1 MKKKLPFF
9 SLGLSLSLLGQSVK
23 IIPSTENYDLNG
35 IVYNNALFF
44 SKSFKLSKFDGISVT
59 GIPAPEYNN
68 QPIVGNLTGNMI
80 IYNNKLCYNY
90 DYKVGGSP
98 TNESQNKD
106 FLITYDGLSQTT
118 FLNPE
123 AVYSSGGIFI
133 GDNGS
138 ENQPVISNGKLFLKG
153 AYYSG
158 GTRSNLF
165 LFDGQVIKK
174 INNVNNESNQAT
186 GQVKL
191 GDWALD
197 YNNELYFG
205 YQDFNMTWPG
215 IAKFNGTNIVRLNTD
230 NSKEYWGSIFILN
243 NQLYFKINFMD
254 APSGYGIG
262 SYDAST
268 NTISKIPT
276 PVLHYSGA
284 QKPLVYNSQAFIT
297 VGDVK
302 LSVFDG
308 VTINQIANIAT
319 NDKGIAGRR
328 VLFSNDIYFP
338 YLDSNNKFL
347 LGKYSGTS
355 ISLIPNPS
363 TADQGIGKSLIEFNG
378 NLFFM
383 YISGGI
389 NYLAKYNGQNIT
401 VMPNPDNGQG
411 VQDSKFVLYGNDLY
425 FPYKNAAG
433 IINMAKYGTTVLSS
447 KETVQDVGV
456 SIFKENNGFS
466 VVSKT
471 ERITKVEALD
481 ASGRKVLNTKTNAR
495 KYSFGIGGYGIF
507 IVNITLEN
515 GNVFTVKIRN

>member
-1 MKKKLPFF
+1 MKNKLPFLSLML
-9 SLGLSLSLLGQSVK
+9 SLGLLGQSVVVV
-23 IIPSTENYDLNG
+23 PGTGNYDLNG
-35 IVYNNALFF
+35 IVYNNSLFF
-44 SKSFKLSKFDGISVT
+44 SKSFKLSKFDGVSVT
-59 GIPAPEYNN
+59 AIPVPEYNS

-90 DYKVGGSP
+90 DYKAGGGP

-106 FLITYDGLSQTT
+106 FLVTYDGLSQTT

-138 ENQPVISNGKLFLKG
+138 ENAPIISNGKLFLKG

-158 GTRSNLF
+158 VNSNLF

-174 INNVNNESNQAT
+174 INNVSNQSDQAT

-205 YQDFNMTWPG
+205 YQDSNMTWPG
-215 IAKFNGTNIVRLNTD
+215 IAKFNGTSIVRLNTD
-230 NSKEYWGSIFILN
+230 NNKEYWGSIFSLN
-243 NQLYFKINFMD
+243 NQLYFKINFMS

-262 SYDAST
+262 SYDASA

-276 PVLHYSGA
+276 PVLLYSGA

-308 VTINQIANIAT
+308 VTVNQVANITT
-319 NDKGIAGRR
+319 NDRGIVGRR
-328 VLFSNDIYFP
+328 VLFANDIYFP
-338 YLDSNNKFL
+338 YLDSNNKYL
-347 LGKYSGTS
+347 LGKYSGTG

-363 TADQGIGKSLIEFNG
+363 TADQGIGRSLIEFNG
-378 NLFFM
+378 NMFFT
-383 YISGGI
+383 YTSGGI

-411 VQDSKFVLYGNDLY
+411 VQDSEFVVYGNDIY

-433 IINMAKYGTTVLSS
+433 IINMAKYGTTVLST
-447 KETVQDVGV
+447 KETVKDVGV
-456 SIFKENNGFS
+456 SIFKDNNGFS
-466 VVSKT
+466 VVSKI
-471 ERITKVEALD
+471 EKITKIEVLD
-481 ASGRKVLNTKTNAR
+481 ASGREILNGKANTQ
-495 KYSFGIGGYGIF
+495 KYSFEIGTHGVF
-507 IVNITLEN
+507 IVNVTLEN
-515 GNVFTVKIRN
+515 GKVSTLKVRN

>member
-1 MKKKLPFF
+1 MKNKLPFLSLML
-9 SLGLSLSLLGQSVK
+9 SLGLFGQSVVVV
-23 IIPSTENYDLNG
+23 PGTGSYDSNG
-35 IVYNNALFF
+35 IVYNNSLFF
-44 SKSFKLSKFDGISVT
+44 SKSFKLSKFDGVSVT
-59 GIPAPEYNN
+59 AIPAPEYNS

-90 DYKVGGSP
+90 DYKAGGGP

-106 FLITYDGLSQTT
+106 FLVTYDGLSQAA

-123 AVYSSGGIFI
+123 AVYSSGGILI

-138 ENQPVISNGKLFLKG
+138 ENEPIVSNGKLFLKG

-158 GTRSNLF
+158 AKSNLF

-174 INNVNNESNQAT
+174 INNVSNQNNQAT
-186 GQVKL
+186 GEVKL

-205 YQDFNMTWPG
+205 YQDSNMMWPG
-215 IAKFNGTNIVRLNTD
+215 IAKFNGTSIVRLNTD
-230 NSKEYWGSIFILN
+230 DSKEYWGSIFNLN
-243 NQLYFKINFMD
+243 NQLYFKIKFLD

-276 PVLHYSGA
+276 PLLLRSGA
-284 QKPLVYNSQAFIT
+284 QKPLIYNSQAFIT
-297 VGDVK
+297 VEDIK

-308 VTINQIANIAT
+308 VTVNQIANIGT

-328 VLFSNDIYFP
+328 VLFGNNIYFP
-338 YLDSNNKFL
+338 YGDSNNKYF
-347 LGKYSGTS
+347 LGKYSGGN

-363 TADQGIGKSLIEFNG
+363 ATDQGIGESLVQFNG

-383 YISGGI
+383 YKSGNA
-389 NYLAKYNGQNIT
+389 NYLAKYDGQNIT

-411 VQDSKFVLYGNDLY
+411 VQDSKFVIYGNDLY

-433 IINMAKYGTTVLSS
+433 IINMAKYGTTVLST
-447 KETVQDVGV
+447 KETVKDVGV
-456 SIFKENNGFS
+456 SIFKDNNGFS
-466 VVSKT
+466 IMSKT
-471 ERITKVEALD
+471 EKIAKVEVLD
-481 ASGRKVLNTKTNAR
+481 ASGRKILNTKTNTQ
-495 KYSFGIGGYGIF
+495 KYSFQIGTHGVF
-507 IVNITLEN
+507 IVNVTLDN
-515 GNVFTVKIRN
+515 GKVSTLKVKN